1 MTIDVSPEPT
11 EEELAAILAA
21 YEALRPQ
28 PDLAIVPARSPRWR
42 FASRPWIRRSSY
54 RGWR

>member
-28 PDLAIVPARSPRWR
+28 PDLAVVPARSPRWR